1 MAVDFTTSFS
11 LISRSARQDPVKD
24 TGELCRATS
33 QADTCR
39 ILQSTANSARAYGT
53 STKIDHVHDYKA
65 KLVNRRELKSFRVY
79 SYHNGNSNG
88 NNKKMRG
95 KSSSTCKLN

>member
-1 MAVDFTTSFS
+1 MAVGFTTSFS
-11 LISRSARQDPVKD
+11 LISRSARQDPVKG

-39 ILQSTANSARAYGT
+39 ILQSTANSARANGT
-53 STKIDHVHDYKA
+53 LTKIDHVHDYKA

-79 SYHNGNSNG
+79 SYHNGNGNG
-88 NNKKMRG
+88 NNKMRG